1 MTLWQCNAKFKDKT
15 RCQTPH
21 LTEDEIK
28 TAFVRLVNRISA
40 DREFYITELTAIRDR
55 VSDTSELEREKRLL
69 DQQLA
74 VDAKAVN
81 DLIAEN
87 ARKAQNQTE
96 YREREAALVSHYE
109 ETEAKRDAVADQISQ
124 RMVRRRKL
132 ERFIETVQDLPEL
145 YTEFNPAQWSALVDT
160 VTVMDKKRMA
170 WTLTSG
176 MEVEI

>member
-1 MTLWQCNAKFKDKT
+1 M
-15 RCQTPH
+15 
-21 LTEDEIK
+21 
-28 TAFVRLVNRISA
+28 
-40 DREFYITELTAIRDR
+40 
-55 VSDTSELEREKRLL
+55 
-69 DQQLA
+69 
-74 VDAKAVN
+74 N

-96 YREREAALVSHYE
+96 YREREAALVSRYE

-170 WTLTSG
+170 WTLISG